1 MLDLLEATMSSARE
15 SSGAAGNG
23 GGLQSIPAASRKI
36 VLSLKEIVNC
46 TEAEIYAAL
55 KECNMDPD
63 EAVHRLLSQGLS
75 FPSIPKTLEFS

>member
-1 MLDLLEATMSSARE
+1 MSTARE
-15 SSGAAGNG
+15 SGAAKNG
-23 GGLQSIPAASRKI
+23 GGLQSIPAASRKM

-75 FPSIPKTLEFS
+75 FPLYPKP